1 MYFVL
6 LLQVREQMKSNF
18 AEVAMCGGF
27 FIIYFIDEF
36 IHFFFGEAI
45 QHTHATAPV
54 APSPSSGNGYG
65 ATSNNERAPLLASD
79 SAHHHQHHHHHSEH
93 HQEK

>member
-45 QHTHATAPV
+45 QHTHAA
-54 APSPSSGNGYG
+54 APSTPSPAAGNGYG

-79 SAHHHQHHHHHSEH
+79 SLQHHHHHSEH
-93 HQEK
+93 HHEK